1 MRRMAIFKSVFRV
14 VSAESKK
21 KKFWLLCLQEHR
33 CRYILRYDDEKNNC
47 IYVLEG
53 TSYVYG
59 PYDMLS

>member
-1 MRRMAIFKSVFRV
+1 MMRTTIWK
-14 VSAESKK
+14 VSGGIGRSKK
-21 KKFWLLCLQEHR
+21 KRFWLLCLQENR
-33 CRYILRYDDEKNNC
+33 CRYRLRYDDEKNNC